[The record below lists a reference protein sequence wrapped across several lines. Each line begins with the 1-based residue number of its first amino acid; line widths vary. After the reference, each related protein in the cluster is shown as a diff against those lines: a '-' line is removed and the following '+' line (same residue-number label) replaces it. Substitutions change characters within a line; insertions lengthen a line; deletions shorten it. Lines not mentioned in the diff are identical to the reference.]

1 MITFAYLMF
10 HFFHFCR
17 DYLQDEIT
25 NLTSK
30 SLDRLFELWTMIG
43 FKSIRHDRSEVALG
57 HVKGIFDTMI
67 AEEERNLDH
76 ITKSIKK
83 YDRERVELYKDLGE
97 SYNVD
102 ASEADLPLVD
112 VGAKIK
118 AEVAELQERK
128 EKRMEVYND
137 VRKAEKTLC
146 DATGSVPLNVMFE
159 RMPTDVHVKQI
170 EKHVVQLKVSHFS
183 TMWNFQDFLRLR
195 FYVKLILKSSKTAIF
210 VIL

>member
-1 MITFAYLMF
+1 MITFVHFIF

-17 DYLQDEIT
+17 NYLEDELST
-25 NLTSK
+25 LTTK

-43 FKSIRHDRSEVALG
+43 FKSIRHERSEVALG

-67 AEEERNLDH
+67 AEEEKNLDH

-97 SYNVD
+97 NYNID
-102 ASEADLPLVD
+102 ASEADLPLVE

-118 AEVAELQERK
+118 LEVMTLQERK
-128 EKRMEVYND
+128 EKRMEVYD
-137 VRKAEKTLC
+137 SVRKTENTLC
-146 DATGSVPLNVMFE
+146 DSTGSIPLDVKFD

-170 EKHVVQLKVSHFS
+170 EKHVVQLKVSYFCF
-183 TMWNFQDFLRLR
+183 WLFEDFH
-195 FYVKLILKSSKTAIF
+195 
-210 VIL
+210 